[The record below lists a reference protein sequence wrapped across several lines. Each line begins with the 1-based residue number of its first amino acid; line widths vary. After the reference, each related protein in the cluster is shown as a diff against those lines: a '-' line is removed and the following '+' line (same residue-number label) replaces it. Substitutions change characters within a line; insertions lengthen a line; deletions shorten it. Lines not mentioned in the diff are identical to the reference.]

1 MRKIFIIILLT
12 SIFACNSEKNTKNET
27 HIDSY
32 SSVISEFLSDT
43 KTLENIKDNNPI
55 TLFQKLAENEAS
67 EVFIVSK
74 DNIKD
79 ILSSAKEYSNL
90 VITTGNHTIVK
101 IIDINNCKQSGAWG
115 VCMPFA
121 NGYIKK
127 GELIWQEGYI
137 NNSIGIPDSQVR
149 KAYFFD

>member
-1 MRKIFIIILLT
+1 M
-12 SIFACNSEKNTKNET
+12 
-27 HIDSY
+27 
-32 SSVISEFLSDT
+32 
-43 KTLENIKDNNPI
+43 
-55 TLFQKLAENEAS
+55 
-67 EVFIVSK
+67 
-74 DNIKD
+74 
-79 ILSSAKEYSNL
+79 SSAKEYSNL